1 MCPPWALPYFLTQ
14 SLLGPLEVQ
23 YEGAHSTDK
32 KTDSERSSP
41 LQRVTWLGKAGAAPQ
56 PSGTWELGNVT
67 THLAD
72 EGQLQ
77 GDIEDDLG
85 VTGRQLL
92 GSVWGEGVTGQ

>member
-1 MCPPWALPYFLTQ
+1 M
-14 SLLGPLEVQ
+14 
-23 YEGAHSTDK
+23 
-32 KTDSERSSP
+32 
-41 LQRVTWLGKAGAAPQ
+41 QRVTWLVTAVVPGADPQ
-56 PSGTWELGNVT
+56 PSGTWDSGDMT

-92 GSVWGEGVTGQ
+92 GSV